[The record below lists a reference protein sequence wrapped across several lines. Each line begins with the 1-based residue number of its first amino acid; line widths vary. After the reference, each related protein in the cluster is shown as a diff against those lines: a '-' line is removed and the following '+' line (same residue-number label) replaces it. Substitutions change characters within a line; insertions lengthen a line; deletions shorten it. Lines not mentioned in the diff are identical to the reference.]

1 MGVLAKQKWVLL
13 VAPCLLLLV
22 GSLVILQV
30 QGSKTAPEVRPEVG
44 YLAPDFTLPSLD
56 GQTVRLSEFRG
67 KKAILLNFWATWCSP
82 CRLEMPTMEKA
93 YQEYKS
99 RGLEI
104 LAVSLDTASKSVVKN
119 FMQELKLNFPA
130 LLDPDMAVLRLYR
143 QFSIPATFLVDKQ
156 GIVRHREL
164 GYRDW
169 TDPQSRKL
177 LEAILK

>member
-1 MGVLAKQKWVLL
+1 MLARRGWILLGAASLLFMGVSLAL
-13 VAPCLLLLV
+13 
-22 GSLVILQV
+22 LQV
-30 QGSKTAPEVRPEVG
+30 KGGKAALEARPEVG

-56 GQTVRLSEFRG
+56 GQTVRLSDLRG
-67 KKAILLNFWATWCSP
+67 KAVLLNFWATWCAP

-104 LAVSLDTASKSVVKN
+104 LAVSLDAGSNSVVKH
-119 FMQELKLNFPA
+119 FMQELQLDFPV
-130 LLDPDMAVLRLYR
+130 LLDPNMEVLRLYR
-143 QFSIPATFLVDKQ
+143 QFSIPATFLIDKQ

-169 TDPQSRKL
+169 TDPESRKL
-177 LEAILK
+177 LEAILR